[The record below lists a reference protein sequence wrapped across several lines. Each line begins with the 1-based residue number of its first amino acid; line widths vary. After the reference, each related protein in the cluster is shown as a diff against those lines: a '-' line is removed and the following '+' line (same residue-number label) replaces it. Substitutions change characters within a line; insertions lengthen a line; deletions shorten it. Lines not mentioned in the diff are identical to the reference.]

1 MFKKKE
7 RGQPGGLTIPAG
19 DVPPVCHP
27 DGMKPAGQSAVE
39 FALVV
44 TMAIILFLGM
54 MQFGMY
60 LYGLSIVE
68 NAARNGAR
76 IGATSQGCTPCDA
89 TAAAQSALQGQPVIR
104 DASVSVLAP
113 GGVVGST
120 VQIRVS
126 ARIPMIVPG
135 GETFG
140 LGPITTVSA
149 EATFRQEGWRP

>member
-1 MFKKKE
+1 MHKRFE
-7 RGQPGGLTIPAG
+7 
-19 DVPPVCHP
+19 H
-27 DGMKPAGQSAVE
+27 GQSAVE

-44 TMAIILFLGM
+44 SLAIITFLGM
-54 MQFGMY
+54 VQFGLY

-89 TAAAQSALQGQPVIR
+89 SAAAQAALTGQPVIR

-113 GGVVGST
+113 GGIVGST
-120 VQIRVS
+120 VRIQVT
-126 ARIPMIVPG
+126 ANIPMVVPG

-140 LGPITTVSA
+140 LEPLTTVSA
-149 EATFRQEGWRP
+149 EATFRQEGWAP

>member
-7 RGQPGGLTIPAG
+7 R
-19 DVPPVCHP
+19 
-27 DGMKPAGQSAVE
+27 GQSAVE

-44 TMAIILFLGM
+44 TIAIIMFLGM

-76 IGATSQGCTPCDA
+76 LGSVSQACPSCDA
-89 TAAAQSALQGQPVIR
+89 TAGAQSALQGQPVIR
-104 DASVSVLAP
+104 NAAVAVLAP

-120 VQIRVS
+120 VKIRVT
-126 ARIPMIVPG
+126 AHLPMIVPG
-135 GETFG
+135 GSTFG
-140 LGPITTVSA
+140 LEPLTTVSA
-149 EATFRQEGWRP
+149 EATFRQEGWKP

>member
-7 RGQPGGLTIPAG
+7 R
-19 DVPPVCHP
+19 
-27 DGMKPAGQSAVE
+27 GQSAVE

-44 TMAIILFLGM
+44 TMAIIMFLGM

-68 NAARNGAR
+68 NAARHAAR
-76 IGATSQGCTPCDA
+76 MGSVSQSCPSCEA
-89 TAAAQSALQGQPVIR
+89 VSAANSALAGQPVIR
-104 DASVSVLAP
+104 NAAVSVLAP

-120 VQIRVS
+120 VRIRIT
-126 ARIPMIVPG
+126 AHIPLVVPG
-135 GETFG
+135 GEAFG
-140 LGPITTVSA
+140 LGPLTSVSA

>member
-7 RGQPGGLTIPAG
+7 R
-19 DVPPVCHP
+19 
-27 DGMKPAGQSAVE
+27 GQSAVE

-44 TMAIILFLGM
+44 TMAIIMFLGM

-68 NAARNGAR
+68 NAARHAAR
-76 IGATSQGCTPCDA
+76 MGSVSQSCPSCEA
-89 TAAAQSALQGQPVIR
+89 VSAASAALAGQPVIR
-104 DASVSVLAP
+104 DAAVSVLAP

-120 VQIRVS
+120 VCIRIT
-126 ARIPMIVPG
+126 AHIPLVVPG
-135 GETFG
+135 GEAFG
-140 LGPITTVSA
+140 LGPLTSVFA

>member
-1 MFKKKE
+1 MRKQKKQC
-7 RGQPGGLTIPAG
+7 GQPGGG
-19 DVPPVCHP
+19 VPPECSLAC
-27 DGMKPAGQSAVE
+27 MKRAGQSAVE

-44 TMAIILFLGM
+44 TMAIIMFLGM

-76 IGATSQGCTPCDA
+76 IGATSQGCTPCD
-89 TAAAQSALQGQPVIR
+89 TSAAAQSALQGQPVIR
-104 DASVSVLAP
+104 DVAVSVLAP

-120 VQIRVS
+120 VRIRVT
-126 ARIPMIVPG
+126 AHIPLVVPG

-140 LGPITTVSA
+140 LGPLTTVSA

>member
-7 RGQPGGLTIPAG
+7 R
-19 DVPPVCHP
+19 
-27 DGMKPAGQSAVE
+27 GQSAVE

-44 TMAIILFLGM
+44 TTAIIMFLGM

-68 NAARNGAR
+68 NAARAGAR
-76 IGATSQGCTPCDA
+76 QGSVSQSCPACEAT
-89 TAAAQSALQGQPVIR
+89 TAAQAALHSQPVIR
-104 DASVSVLAP
+104 DASVTVLAP

-120 VQIRVS
+120 VKIRVT
-126 ARIPMIVPG
+126 AHIPMIVPG
-135 GETFG
+135 GNTFG
-140 LGPITTVSA
+140 LGPLTTVSA